1 MNNRYEQRKLRQGF
15 DAVIGCDEVGRGCLA
30 GPVVAAAVVLDMG
43 AKQKWFSEIRDSKL
57 LSPLKRFELSA
68 LIRTHSLAWGIG
80 AVSPTKIDEVN
91 IHHATLLAMASA
103 VNQLQER
110 MGDRR
115 RNYLI
120 AVDGRFVIPGLRTTQ
135 EAIIDGDNKILSI
148 GAASIVA
155 KVFRDDYMVKQ
166 HRKFPEYSFANHKGY
181 ATVAHREAINKHG
194 LTPLHRLSFCANI
207 V

>member
-1 MNNRYEQRKLRQGF
+1 MNNRYEQQKLRQGF

-43 AKQKWFSEIRDSKL
+43 AKQKWVGEIKDSKL
-57 LSPLKRFELSA
+57 LSPAKRSRLAS
-68 LIRTHSLAWGIG
+68 LIQEYCLGWGVGVID
-80 AVSPTKIDEVN
+80 SSKIDEVN
-91 IHHATLLAMASA
+91 IHYATLLAMAAA
-103 VNQLQER
+103 VNQVSER
-110 MGDRR
+110 MSKKGSH
-115 RNYLI
+115 LVV
-120 AVDGRFVIPGLRTTQ
+120 VDGRFTIPGLRQSQ

-148 GAASIVA
+148 SAASIVA
-155 KVFRDDYMVKQ
+155 KVFRDEYMVKQ
-166 HRKFPEYSFANHKGY
+166 HQKFPEYRFAEHKGY